1 MELLLKEIEK
11 VKALL
16 QRVPEKDLFFIKDF
30 DGHYIWMNNNAE
42 KFIGKS
48 LSEIFMQRNIW
59 KDDIESEVKMLS
71 GEIPWTVRR
80 YRIKR
85 PADGRRV
92 FMNVFKTLLV
102 NPEDK
107 PVGILITAHEESA
120 INNLMF
126 CVELMSRLF
135 KRERE
140 FIIHSLNN
148 RKNKSIAEVMKV
160 SESSISGYKKNIV
173 DKFNMKDEEYEL
185 LMGIIYEL
193 LNDITE
199 K

>member
-30 DGHYIWMNNNAE
+30 DGHYIWMNTNAE

-48 LSEIFMQRNIW
+48 LSEVFMKRNIW
-59 KDDIESEVKMLS
+59 KDDIESEKKMLS
-71 GEIPWTVRR
+71 GEIPWTIKR
-80 YRIKR
+80 YSIKR
-85 PADGRRV
+85 PADGQIV

-102 NPEDK
+102 NPDNQ
-107 PVGILITAHEESA
+107 PIGVIITAHEEVA
-120 INNLMF
+120 INKLIF
-126 CVELMSRLF
+126 CVDIMSRIF

-140 FIIHSLNN
+140 FVIHHLNN
-148 RKNKSIAEVMKV
+148 RNNKSIAEIMKV
-160 SESSISGYKKNIV
+160 SEGSVTGYKKNIV
-173 DKFNMKDEEYEL
+173 DKFNLKDGEYDL
-185 LMGIIYEL
+185 LMEIIYEI
-193 LNDITE
+193 LNEISE